1 MKKILIVSIVLFTV
15 LKTEA
20 QTSVFSVVDSLLLKG
35 NYQKALGLLENEP
48 KNTQVFD
55 KMADIFQDIGNYT
68 KANEF
73 YTKALEDE
81 DNNIIKIKLAKV
93 LKAQGL
99 TDKAI
104 TLYETILQKDSTNL
118 LVANN
123 LGKLYLGVN
132 QPKKAQKIYKFLKEK
147 DPTNP
152 NYSYQIGES
161 LGLQNKFLKQGQSY
175 LDAYNLDT
183 LHFKSIYELAK
194 FFKKLKYKDSTMLFI
209 DKGLQIDKNSLNFNQ
224 LKANE
229 LYYLKD
235 FNGALK
241 YLSRLDSLNFISL
254 NTYEMFGMCYY
265 NLKELDSA
273 ETYFKKAIRL
283 DRNNPKILYR
293 MANLYYEKEDMKLAK
308 LYLTMSIMYA
318 KPDLDKQYF
327 LLGTIFKEEND
338 FKQALTNFEKAFQNN
353 SKNFKALF
361 EIATTSDVY
370 YKDSKIALLHYKKYI
385 ERFENKDLQMT
396 LYANKRIDKLKKEL
410 FIKGE
415 IVD

>member
-1 MKKILIVSIVLFTV
+1 MKKIFIVSIVLFTV

-73 YTKALEDE
+73 YTKALEDD
-81 DNNIIKIKLAKV
+81 DNNIIKTKLAKV
-93 LKAQGL
+93 LNAQGL

-183 LHFKSIYELAK
+183 LDFKSIYELAK

-241 YLSRLDSLNFISL
+241 YLSRLDSLKFTSL

-396 LYANKRIDKLKKEL
+396 LYANKRIDKFKKEL